1 MLAEFAHSDVN
12 IQDNPGRTALHWA
25 CAESL
30 PDMVRLCLSVLDFAT
45 GPRDNAGLTSFDIAP
60 QSGDEFLPSLFY
72 SSMFAI
78 E

>member
-12 IQDNPGRTALHWA
+12 IQDNLGRTALHWT

-30 PDMVRLCLSVLDFAT
+30 QDMVRLCLSVPDFAT
-45 GPRDNAGLTSFDIAP
+45 GLRDNAGLTSFDIALR
-60 QSGDEFLPSLFY
+60 SGDEFLPRLFY